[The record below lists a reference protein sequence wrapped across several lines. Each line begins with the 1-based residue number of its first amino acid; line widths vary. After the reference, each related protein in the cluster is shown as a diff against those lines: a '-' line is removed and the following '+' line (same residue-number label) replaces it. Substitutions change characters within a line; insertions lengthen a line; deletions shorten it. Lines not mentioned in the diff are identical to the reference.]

1 MLTWV
6 LQAYGGDAWS
16 RAPPSNSDGYN
27 QHNNHHQHHRLNEHP
42 STGVLAMDSFVL
54 FKRIRHDNRCK
65 HDSPDVND
73 ICMLIFLN

>member
-54 FKRIRHDNRCK
+54 F
-65 HDSPDVND
+65 
-73 ICMLIFLN
+73 